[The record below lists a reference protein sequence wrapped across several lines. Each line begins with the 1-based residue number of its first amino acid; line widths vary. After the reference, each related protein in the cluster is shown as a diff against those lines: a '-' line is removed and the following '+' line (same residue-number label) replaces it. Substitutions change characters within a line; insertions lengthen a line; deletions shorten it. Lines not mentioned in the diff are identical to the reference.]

1 MYCLIYGFHIIAWK
15 QKRIIMHTYFLQQ
28 VYVVREL
35 SEYVCNHCI
44 ACIMTLVKKC
54 YVDLC
59 NHTNLGYPVCP
70 LVYTLSRAQTNSDFC
85 IRNDN

>member
-1 MYCLIYGFHIIAWK
+1 M
-15 QKRIIMHTYFLQQ
+15 RTYFLQQ
-28 VYVVREL
+28 VVREL

-44 ACIMTLVKKC
+44 TCIMTLVKKC

-59 NHTNLGYPVCP
+59 NYTNLWLPCMP
-70 LVYTLSRAQTNSDFC
+70 TCLYTTSRAQTSSGFC